1 MGPTSNLTTTT
12 VHLLI
17 CRVPGCCQ
25 MPLYPT
31 RHMAL
36 HRPCMLA
43 GYFLYIATQ
52 PAIATR
58 CLPCLNVTFLTP
70 STPRRSVHPPPLA
83 VADVA
88 STVADVVADAHGCLH
103 ATNMNLLCIAIVLLP
118 EDIIPNPPS
127 KPLYALFFSPA
138 VMCFPPKQLDTLVL
152 GHVQIRKGD
161 RTLGHFK
168 LVLRICVIF
177 SSIYPISTW
186 SSYRQSIR
194 KYEEPYNLLLGTLT
208 HRPEQQWRL
217 YTPILYVDTTNDG
230 CG

>member
-58 CLPCLNVTFLTP
+58 CLPCLNVTLLTL
-70 STPRRSVHPPPLA
+70 STPCRSVHPPPLA

-88 STVADVVADAHGCLH
+88 STVADVVADAHGCVH
-103 ATNMNLLCIAIVLLP
+103 TTNMNLLCIGIVLVPGRRHSQSSLQAP
-118 EDIIPNPPS
+118 
-127 KPLYALFFSPA
+127 YALFHRLSCAFTQSSWTPL
-138 VMCFPPKQLDTLVL
+138 CLD
-152 GHVQIRKGD
+152 
-161 RTLGHFK
+161 
-168 LVLRICVIF
+168 
-177 SSIYPISTW
+177 ISRFARVTNFGFTTGL
-186 SSYRQSIR
+186 SDIPNL
-194 KYEEPYNLLLGTLT
+194 PYTS
-208 HRPEQQWRL
+208 
-217 YTPILYVDTTNDG
+217 V
-230 CG
+230 